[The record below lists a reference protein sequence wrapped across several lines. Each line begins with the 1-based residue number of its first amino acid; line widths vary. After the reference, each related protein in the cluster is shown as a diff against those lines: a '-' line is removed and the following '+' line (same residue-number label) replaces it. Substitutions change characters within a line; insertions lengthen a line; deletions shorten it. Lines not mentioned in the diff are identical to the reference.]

1 MATAYKYVERKAE
14 DNINWA
20 EVGKNFSNMLQ
31 EEVRVREEKKKAI
44 DNATRE
50 FQDIVNNVPQGENRE
65 LNEFALN
72 YADKVQQQMLMQET
86 LLKSGQLSPRD
97 YTVMRQNL
105 TDGTDVGFGLMQDY
119 NDEYSKK
126 MEMMNAELPV
136 GEQLSAIDLEIMANV
151 EGFANFNQAELEID
165 PRTGRVMMAKMVRNA
180 DGILVPDKN
189 QLVSVS
195 NLRNRMKTN
204 ITKYDVVGQ
213 AENWTNTLGKDVV
226 SKVTSMGTTLSA
238 GQIQKISDIRNRDGG
253 IDEMSDAEK
262 QALALELGV
271 EVSDLQAFSTFQEA
285 QAKWAEGQLAGGS
298 FTGASVL
305 MDFNKFTEDG
315 KEYRT
320 TFDKSEVLDENGKRK
335 PGTEE
340 IILLREEN
348 GRVVTDL
355 TDVQLKNAERSLVTQ
370 SNIQLDVEN
379 TVDTKQ
385 MKKEAR
391 PPTADESK
399 RGDRLKVQ
407 KNVMSNVA
415 KLYYGDD
422 AEVDE
427 AIKYLKS
434 INEDISDIERDS
446 QGAIVRYNDGTTEY
460 MDFFGKDGQQLGQQ
474 GWVEGS
480 ANFFLGKEDK
490 IKDITDVSKKSGVDY
505 TKEFNST
512 SRGFITTETEQKESI
527 PETYKK
533 VVAEATKD
541 VKANDV
547 FSSTNDEDV
556 IPKVQA
562 LIAKVPGAATG
573 LQVVNDSSFTNSFQI
588 KDADGKVIL
597 TIEMEADNFDEA
609 EAIDDIISAVSA
621 TATEN
626 SKLLA
631 TQGKRG
637 TSKATPRTTLRT
649 GNTNKPQG
657 GNTGSGV
664 NGANYN

>member
-44 DNATRE
+44 DDATRE
-50 FQDIVNNVPQGENRE
+50 FQEIVNNVPQGENRE

-126 MEMMNAELPV
+126 MEMMNADLPV

-165 PRTGRVMMAKMVRNA
+165 PRTGRVMMAKMVRNE

-189 QLVSVS
+189 QLVSVA
-195 NLRNRMKTN
+195 NLRNRIKTN

-213 AENWTNTLGKDVV
+213 AEQWTNTLGKDVV

-262 QALALELGV
+262 QALAAELGV

-320 TFDKSEVLDENGKRK
+320 TFDKSEVLDEDGNRL

-355 TDVQLKNAERSLVTQ
+355 TDVQLKNAERSLITQ

-379 TVDTKQ
+379 TVETKQ
-385 MKKEAR
+385 MKQK
-391 PPTADESK
+391 PDKPTTEELK
-399 RGDRLKVQ
+399 RGDRLNVQ

-415 KLYYGDD
+415 KLYYGND

-434 INEDISDIERDS
+434 INDKITDIERDET
-446 QGAIVRYNDGTTEY
+446 GAVVRYEDGTIEY
-460 MDFFGKDGQQLGQQ
+460 MDFNGKDGTRLGQQ

-480 ANFFLGKEDK
+480 ANFFLGEDDK
-490 IKDITDVSKKSGVDY
+490 IKDITSVSKKSGVDFSR
-505 TKEFNST
+505 EFNPS
-512 SRGFITTETEQKESI
+512 SRGFITTETEQKDSI
-527 PETYKK
+527 PEAYEA
-533 VVAEATKD
+533 VVAEATKN
-541 VKANDV
+541 VKANEV
-547 FSSTNDEDV
+547 FVSKDDEEV
-556 IPKVQA
+556 LPKIQA
-562 LIAKVPGAATG
+562 LISQIPGAAPG
-573 LQVVNDSSFTNSFQI
+573 IQVINDSNTRNSLQI
-588 KDADGKVIL
+588 QDADGKVL
-597 TIEMEADNFDEA
+597 YTVLMAEDTFDEA
-609 EAIDDIISAVSA
+609 EAIDQIINAVSS

-626 SKLLA
+626 AKLLA

-637 TSKATPRTTLRT
+637 TTRSTPRTTLRT
-649 GNTNKPQG
+649 GNTNNSQG
-657 GNTGSGV
+657 GNTSSGV
-664 NGANYN
+664 NGGKYN